1 MIWIAINSLTS
12 WEINGP
18 QPSSVLE
25 LRWSCVVPHHQLTC
39 KHWEPPQKS
48 RRICL
53 NWGGGSKMRFLL
65 IRLWIED
72 LIWVKNIPQTPKVP
86 QSNLIHADWTVH
98 NRRPQ
103 KRYPFLTVQQ
113 INQPTGWWPRTHLLS
128 DYPSG
133 KHDID
138 IDWKYLLV
146 VSTCEEKNESNRDFF
161 PTRC

>member
-1 MIWIAINSLTS
+1 MGNQRASTFLCFRAS
-12 WEINGP
+12 MVMRR
-18 QPSSVLE
+18 SSSSTNLQTLRAPPKKQANLSE
-25 LRWSCVVPHHQLTC
+25 L
-39 KHWEPPQKS
+39 
-48 RRICL
+48 
-53 NWGGGSKMRFLL
+53 GGGSKMRFLL